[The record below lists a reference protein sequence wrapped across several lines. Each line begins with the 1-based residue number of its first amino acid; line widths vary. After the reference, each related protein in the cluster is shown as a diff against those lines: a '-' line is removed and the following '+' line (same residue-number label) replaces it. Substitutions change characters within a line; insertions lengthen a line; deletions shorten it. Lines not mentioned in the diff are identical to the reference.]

1 MIGYLNFEAQVRKL
15 IVENGKEDNISLQM
29 SLKVL
34 RKTLLYLIKFSYFQ
48 GLKEESDIF
57 EFMRTYV

>member
-1 MIGYLNFEAQVRKL
+1 MICYLNFEAQVVRKL
-15 IVENGKEDNISLQM
+15 IVQNGKEGNISLH
-29 SLKVL
+29 LKLL